1 MVNINSFYKVD
12 GWMINEFKGYEL
24 TCFAIIFSYSCGELG
39 KFVGGFSSL
48 AEMMKCSETTASR
61 ALSALIEKE
70 LVKKEEIITNTG
82 RRSFYIVND
91 EKVNSI
97 RKEQLKKFEKEVLS
111 KRKDGYFQ
119 NESMGT
125 FKMKVNNKYS
135 NNENIES
142 KSVSN
147 DTQKVDDE
155 QFLEF
160 WEKYGYKRNRK
171 GALSAFNKLNKKDKK
186 AAIEA
191 IEIYKEDCRINKR
204 QMKHPAT
211 YLNQRTWEDD
221 FDFGGRIDEQEGTIK
236 EEPLPEG
243 MTRKDWELCK
253 HWLISCTP
261 RISGFINPTVYM
273 SMKQLANDARVMAK
287 IIRYID
293 RSDYRGDMV
302 KEFARLLE
310 SGEYK
315 EGE

>member
-111 KRKDGYFQ
+111 KGKDGYFQ

-147 DTQKVDDE
+147 DTPKVEDE
-155 QFLEF
+155 LFETF
-160 WEKYGYKRNRK
+160 WDKYNYKKGKEKAKQSWKR
-171 GALSAFNKLNKKDKK
+171 LKKEEKELAIK
-186 AAIEA
+186 AIE
-191 IEIYKEDCRINKR
+191 EYKEDCRRNKR
-204 QMKHPAT
+204 PMKHPTT
-211 YLNQRTWEDD
+211 YLNQKTWNDD
-221 FDFGGRIDEQEGTIK
+221 FTSDGMIQNLCYEPNPNDEDKVRRFKEWMRENHPEIEFTEKPLTCEGYIRLQK
-236 EEPLPEG
+236 QYG
-243 MTRKDWELCK
+243 KDEVL
-253 HWLISCTP
+253 
-261 RISGFINPTVYM
+261 N
-273 SMKQLANDARVMAK
+273 QLD
-287 IIRYID
+287 YID
-293 RSDYRGDMV
+293 ANIGKFRQSDI
-302 KEFARLLE
+302 EASIRLYFE
-310 SGEYK
+310 REQ
-315 EGE
+315 